1 MSDLFKFET
10 EVQEDG
16 RITLEVPAL
25 PPGARVTV
33 FVTQEQM
40 DDLYALLATELVP
53 DFIFDDEE
61 YLFEDEWGYEYGWE
75 AWEGVRVDKLVTD
88 PQEAERLAEERE
100 DENWA
105 FRDWIKLEFGFD
117 DERLMSVV
125 NELTEEIT
133 AQIDCTA
140 CANCCRLTATHVE
153 EEDIE
158 RLADALDM
166 SVSAFR
172 EAYLEFDEEAG
183 GHWQMPAPCPLLEG
197 NLCRVY
203 EARPDSCRE
212 YPYLHNDFRAHSIS
226 RIRSTFICPIVFNVV
241 EEMKYA
247 LRWPQRNRWRR

>member
-1 MSDLFKFET
+1 MSDLLKFDT
-10 EVQEDG
+10 VVQEEG
-16 RITLEVPAL
+16 QVTLKVPL
-25 PPGARVTV
+25 PPGSRVTV
-33 FVTQEQM
+33 FVTQEQVG
-40 DDLYALLATELVP
+40 DLYALLAPESVP
-53 DFIFDDEE
+53 DFPFDDEE
-61 YLFEDEWGYEYGWE
+61 YWFEDEWDDWGV
-75 AWEGVRVDKLVTD
+75 WEGVQEDRLVTD
-88 PQEAERLAEERE
+88 PQEVELLAEERE

-117 DERLMSVV
+117 DDRLMSVV

-133 AQIDCTA
+133 AQIDCTE
-140 CANCCRLTATHVE
+140 CANCCRVTATRLE

-226 RIRSTFICPIVFNVV
+226 RIHSTFICPIVFNVV